1 MPTVQTSTDCGERAA
16 QPLDARGPGWR
27 RAFAALGN
35 PAYRWWFVAQI
46 FSASG
51 VFTQAVAQSWLLLEL
66 TGSALD
72 LGLLAVFSWTPVLL
86 GGAWAGAWVDR
97 LDRRR
102 LLITT
107 QTTLIVFGVTLA
119 VLAATG
125 VVRPWMLF
133 ALAAATGCVAA
144 LDNPARQVFV
154 LELVGR
160 GRVASAVSLYEVILN
175 ASRVFGPA
183 LGGVLLGLSGPPLC
197 FLVNALSYLPALA
210 VLLRF
215 RPVPTPRAA
224 EPGPRAADR
233 REPGAVRAGLSYVW
247 RSPAIRAC
255 VLLAA
260 AGGTLFNLA
269 VGLPL
274 LATRVFGLGGG
285 GYGAMMAAFGVG
297 ALPGAFLAAAGT
309 DWPTGRQ
316 IRLLAVG
323 TGVAVLATAYAPH
336 VIVAFVG
343 LAVAGLLSIWLI
355 SLANTLVQLRAEPA
369 MRGRVMGVWTM
380 ALPGMMPL
388 TSLLT
393 GAVAQ
398 AFGGRAGFALA
409 GVALL
414 VTGGLAWRSL
424 RD

>member
-1 MPTVQTSTDCGERAA
+1 MPVVQTPTDSEIRAA
-16 QPLDARGPGWR
+16 GPLDARGAGWR

-102 LLITT
+102 LLIAT
-107 QTTLIVFGVTLA
+107 QTTLVVLGLVLA

-125 VVRPWMLF
+125 VARPWMLF

-183 LGGVLLGLSGPPLC
+183 VGGVLLGVSGPPLC

-215 RPVPTPRAA
+215 RPVPRLAEPRPRA
-224 EPGPRAADR
+224 GDR
-233 REPGAVRAGLSYVW
+233 REPGAVRAGLGYVW

-309 DWPTGRQ
+309 AWPTGRQ

-409 GVALL
+409 GAALL